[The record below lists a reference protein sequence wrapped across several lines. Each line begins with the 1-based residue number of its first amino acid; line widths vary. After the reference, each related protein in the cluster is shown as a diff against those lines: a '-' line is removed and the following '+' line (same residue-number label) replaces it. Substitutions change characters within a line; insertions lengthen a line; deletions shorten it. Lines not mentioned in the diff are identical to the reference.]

1 MYGLLLYRTSCWK
14 IQAIFTK
21 NPVYLFTL
29 PVEQVETEKWASS
42 TFILKVPS
50 HERIMRMLQHANI
63 FAYHNEVC

>member
-1 MYGLLLYRTSCWK
+1 MYGLLSYRTRCWI
-14 IQAIFTK
+14 IQAIYTK

-29 PVEQVETEKWASS
+29 PVEQVETKKWASS

-63 FAYHNEVC
+63 FAYLNEVC